1 MKLNKW
7 REIPEDKK
15 GHIITGMMIGA
26 VTTGL
31 VSRSFDL
38 TYAFIASM
46 IVVTIIGLLKETRDS
61 TGKGDP
67 DWMDV
72 VATIA
77 GGSYGIFIVM
87 LLIKL
92 FNI

>member
-38 TYAFIASM
+38 CFYCQHDCCYDYSFIERNW
-46 IVVTIIGLLKETRDS
+46 GFYR
-61 TGKGDP
+61 
-67 DWMDV
+67 
-72 VATIA
+72 
-77 GGSYGIFIVM
+77 
-87 LLIKL
+87 
-92 FNI
+92 